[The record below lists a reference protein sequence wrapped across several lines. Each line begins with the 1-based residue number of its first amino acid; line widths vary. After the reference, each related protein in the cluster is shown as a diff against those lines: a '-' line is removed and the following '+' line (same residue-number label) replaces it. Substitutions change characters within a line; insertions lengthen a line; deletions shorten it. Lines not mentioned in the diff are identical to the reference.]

1 MLTAVALPRSALPVR
16 LIDHPR
22 LAAISYERGGEKEFQ
37 FHLAAAVPLLPINHE
52 GQLRIVRWGCRRGES
67 RILPVGG
74 LTRLATVESGY
85 WSESGAELVDVPAA
99 LGLDGGVWYAIRQ
112 GVRGV
117 LVKDERGVERVYVV
131 CEPASHYYAV
141 MTRSAWMPVLIGER
155 I

>member
-1 MLTAVALPRSALPVR
+1 MTGAGRRRSSFTLRPQSR
-16 LIDHPR
+16 CCR
-22 LAAISYERGGEKEFQ
+22 
-37 FHLAAAVPLLPINHE
+37 INHE
-52 GQLRIVRWGCRRGES
+52 GQLRIVRWGCRRRGES
-67 RILPVGG
+67 YPSRGWLDEIGHGGVGLLVG
-74 LTRLATVESGY
+74 ERCRTGGHSG
-85 WSESGAELVDVPAA
+85 A